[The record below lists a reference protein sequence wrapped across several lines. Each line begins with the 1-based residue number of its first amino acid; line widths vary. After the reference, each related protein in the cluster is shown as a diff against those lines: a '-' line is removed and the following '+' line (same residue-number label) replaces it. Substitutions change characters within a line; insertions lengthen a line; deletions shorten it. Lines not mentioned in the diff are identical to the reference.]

1 MSFLVLLSQTC
12 PNRRCQVSR
21 SVALHEFASDIDIL
35 MGHCC
40 KPNLKKVTHVLHIKL
55 ESDCDDKSMKK
66 AKKKIKK
73 MRGVH
78 VVDVE
83 KTLKKITVGGRELDR
98 RSILRAVTEAG
109 VNCRQALPHETS
121 LVLVPSSV
129 GSNSPSLPPGRPV
142 PESDDDEDD
151 VYHIKNYR
159 DYTLYPRAQWD
170 C

>member
-1 MSFLVLLSQTC
+1 MSLTLVS
-12 PNRRCQVSR
+12 
-21 SVALHEFASDIDIL
+21 
-35 MGHCC
+35 
-40 KPNLKKVTHVLHIKL
+40 
-55 ESDCDDKSMKK
+55 
-66 AKKKIKK
+66 
-73 MRGVH
+73 GVH

-121 LVLVPSSV
+121 LVPVPSSV

-142 PESDDDEDD
+142 FESDDDEDD